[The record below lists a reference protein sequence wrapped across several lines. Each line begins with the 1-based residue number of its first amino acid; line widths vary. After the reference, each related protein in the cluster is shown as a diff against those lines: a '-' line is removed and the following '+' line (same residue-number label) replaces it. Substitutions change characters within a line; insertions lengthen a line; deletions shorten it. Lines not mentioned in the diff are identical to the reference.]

1 MSASSTS
8 GERVPRGTRDEI
20 LKEINRLLGKSITV
34 DWVENLGHAGESI
47 TTKHLEEVIRLA
59 TTSVDPLGVAHHE
72 ALHVLLER
80 IKRLP
85 DGERLIEQLV
95 AATST
100 APVRR
105 RLEKMLAADPGAL
118 RQLDDPIERLAYA
131 FQLFRADPKFRFSP
145 KAQSWFEGLKAF
157 LRKLVGRMTN
167 AEIADRIF
175 DAFAAGTFSEPSLMN
190 EWFTNRLDSVIP
202 DSAVAFMNKHPLM
215 TMVNAVKSSGDA
227 FMRETGIPAYAK
239 LADAIQAGL
248 GGAGG
253 FLPERLRRMAQW
265 GNRLNDLV
273 KNATEEELRE
283 AHENLLLKKEPS
295 SDLER
300 GVRKLLDDFYGY
312 LKANRV
318 QYPIY
323 GTRNEAGELQ
333 VLWKDIRKR
342 NNYYP
347 GVWDAEAIK
356 KDREGFD
363 KLLQKY
369 GLGKDQ
375 AKRSEII
382 ENAMAGNE
390 SEHGLVGSFE
400 SGFTPFMQATS
411 ERSLDELYDD
421 PASLKFRNQNMVET
435 LQRYIYQGVHR
446 AEYVSRFGNRG
457 EKLRAMLDE
466 GIEQGATSEQQKWA
480 RMYAQAA
487 EGTLGSSIHPELRDA
502 QGWMLLYQNMRLL
515 PLAIFSQFVDP
526 LTIAMR
532 SGDFRT
538 AIRAFSLGLRS
549 VFGKLEPS
557 EMQRIAETVGAID
570 QQSALETMGQM
581 TGSMYMSKTQRSISD
596 KFFKA
601 IGMTGWNNGM
611 RLAAFEA
618 AYGFLKEHTFHPKT
632 HSKRWLKEL
641 GLQEGDVQLDKNGN
655 IKLSPSPGF
664 TKEKAERVRMALNKW
679 VNSTIVRPTAAD
691 RPIWASSPYF
701 ALVFHLKQFTYSF
714 HRNVIKYVFR
724 EAQHGNYWPLAVA
737 TSYVPTM
744 MASDFL
750 RGMIQGLGEEP
761 EYKKKWTMGDRMWN
775 AVQRSGFTGV
785 PQFAL
790 DSLEDAERG
799 HTGLETLMGPSLAQT
814 SAAIQT
820 VAGSRDGSS
829 FVTNALPGQV
839 VFKHW

>member
-1 MSASSTS
+1 M
-8 GERVPRGTRDEI
+8 D
-20 LKEINRLLGKSITV
+20 
-34 DWVENLGHAGESI
+34 NLGHAGESV

-59 TTSVDPLGVAHHE
+59 TTSVDPLGTAHHE

-85 DGERLIEQLV
+85 DGEQLIEQLV

-118 RQLDDPIERLAYA
+118 AQLDKPIERLAYA
-131 FQLFRADPKFRFSP
+131 FQLYRADPSFRFSP
-145 KAQSWFEGLKAF
+145 KTKNWFEGLKNF

-167 AEIADRIF
+167 EQIADRVF

-190 EWFTNRLDSVIP
+190 EWFVNRVDSVIP

-215 TMVNAVKSSGDA
+215 TTLNAVKSSGDA
-227 FMRETGIPAYAK
+227 FMRETGVPAYVKMAEM
-239 LADAIQAGL
+239 IQAGL
-248 GGAGG
+248 GGTGG

-265 GNRLNDLV
+265 GNRLNDIV
-273 KNATEEELRE
+273 KNASEEELAA
-283 AHENLLLKKEPS
+283 AHRNLLLKKEPS
-295 SDLER
+295 NDLER
-300 GVRKLLDDFYGY
+300 SVRKLLDDFFGY
-312 LKANRV
+312 ITASGVKR
-318 QYPIY
+318 PIY
-323 GTRNEAGELQ
+323 HEGEDGKMR
-333 VLWKDIRKR
+333 VEWKRINKR
-342 NNYYP
+342 SNYYP
-347 GVWDAEAIK
+347 GVWDAAAIDADRVEFNELLK
-356 KDREGFD
+356 KHNI
-363 KLLQKY
+363 
-369 GLGKDQ
+369 GKDGK
-375 AKRSEII
+375 ARTEII
-382 ENAMAGNE
+382 FNAMSGNE
-390 SEHGLVGSFE
+390 SEHGLLGSFDE
-400 SGFTPFMQATS
+400 GFTPFMQATS
-411 ERSLDELYDD
+411 ERSLDALYDD
-421 PASLKFRNQNMVET
+421 PESLKFRNKNMVET
-435 LQRYIYQGVHR
+435 LQRYIYQGTHR

-457 EKLRAMLDE
+457 EVLRDLLRDGAN
-466 GIEQGATSEQQKWA
+466 QGATSEQQKWA
-480 RMYAQAA
+480 KMYAQAA
-487 EGTLGSSIHPELRDA
+487 EGTLGASIHPQLRDA

-538 AIRAFSLGLRS
+538 AIRAFSLGMKG
-549 VFGKLEPS
+549 VFNRIEPS

-570 QQSALETMGQM
+570 QWSALETMGQM
-581 TGSMYMSKTQRSISD
+581 TGSMYMSQTQRTISD
-596 KFFKA
+596 KFFKV

-618 AYGFLKEHTFHPKT
+618 AYGFLKEHTLHPKK

-641 GLQEGDVQLDKNGN
+641 GLQEGDVQLDANGN
-655 IKLSPSPGF
+655 LKLSPSAGY
-664 TKEKAERVRMALNKW
+664 TKERAERVRQALNKW

-714 HRNVIKYVFR
+714 HRNVIKHVFR

-737 TSYVPTM
+737 TSYIPTM
-744 MASDFL
+744 LVSDFL

-761 EYKKKWTMGDRMWN
+761 DYKKKWTMGDRMWN
-775 AVQRSGFTGV
+775 AVERSGFTGV

-790 DSLEDAERG
+790 DSLEDANRG
-799 HTGLETLMGPSLAQT
+799 HTGLETLLGPTLAQT